1 MTQPAPAPSSR
12 FDDPHEQ
19 NCRIAKKVRCTVD
32 APCRR
37 LEEPDA
43 RLGASGRGGQPD
55 PLLALGARAGGAG
68 RAPER
73 WAVRGLS
80 AGGNRIRTIGPAL
93 AKGLSSRLLPKR
105 DAGPISWMG
114 SLSTGRLAGRRWP
127 AAGPLST
134 AVSFL
139 AAVPSS
145 KESVSAVNSGAERG
159 TGWLSTRSSGRFFSE
174 GH

>member
-80 AGGNRIRTIGPAL
+80 AGGRWIRTF
-93 AKGLSSRLLPKR
+93 
-105 DAGPISWMG
+105 
-114 SLSTGRLAGRRWP
+114 
-127 AAGPLST
+127 ST
-134 AVSFL
+134 AARESPRYPRHPGRI
-139 AAVPSS
+139 AAPTV
-145 KESVSAVNSGAERG
+145 
-159 TGWLSTRSSGRFFSE
+159 
-174 GH
+174 